1 MPAMSGGLRNPQGG
15 LLKGGPSSSKKHR
28 FESFNH
34 DTDFSLESSYFRTA
48 LERWKGLNVSANF
61 TSFVRE
67 VQPQCDS
74 LPQLVHHHG
83 DIMSKLIFFIGKRDA
98 LSLEPLLDLLASYAH
113 DLGSRFEMHFGAA
126 VTLVASLAAT
136 HPDVEVIEWSFMCLA
151 WLFKYLSRLL
161 VSDLRPLF
169 GVMATLLGK
178 ERQKSHTTQFAA
190 EALSFL
196 IRKAAIQYH
205 RSKVSLD
212 SVVEFII
219 EDLGC
224 LELDNEAV
232 ERYQGGLMAL
242 FVETVKG
249 IDRKI
254 HSSGAHVF
262 CCLLE
267 HMVAA
272 TGTKQVRAAELI
284 EGVVVGSIHS
294 TNAPGFQPIL
304 EKIIAQI
311 QRLDHCSKDA
321 NIAICARLL
330 FVASAVRK
338 GSRIADWEPLLDSL
352 RSLLGLCDI
361 ASGAAFMQ
369 IHKVAIVVLHM
380 APLELVIPHFHTAV
394 NVLAHK
400 RQPHQFLAFCM
411 DFHDLNPE
419 RFQSLLFPYFS
430 K

>member
-1 MPAMSGGLRNPQGG
+1 MSKIRIDPIRRSRPLDV
-15 LLKGGPSSSKKHR
+15 
-28 FESFNH
+28 H
-34 DTDFSLESSYFRTA
+34 DTESSLENSYFRTA
-48 LERWKGLNVSANF
+48 LERWKDLNVSANF

-74 LPQLVHHHG
+74 LPQLIHHHE
-83 DIMSKLIFFIGKRDA
+83 DIMSKLNFFIGKRDA

-113 DLGSRFEMHFGAA
+113 DLGSRFEIHFGAA

-136 HPDVEVIEWSFMCLA
+136 HLDVEVIEWSFMCLA

-169 GVMATLLGK
+169 GVMAPLLGK
-178 ERQKSHTTQFAA
+178 ERQKWHTTQFAA

-205 RSKVSLD
+205 RSKVPLD
-212 SVVEFII
+212 SVVDYII

-224 LELDNEAV
+224 LEVENEAI
-232 ERYQGGLMAL
+232 ERYQDGLMAL
-242 FVETVKG
+242 FVETIKG

-267 HMVAA
+267 HMAEA
-272 TGTKQVRAAELI
+272 TGTKQARAAELTN
-284 EGVVVGSIHS
+284 GVIVGLIHS

-311 QRLDHCSKDA
+311 QRLDLRSKDA

-338 GSRIADWEPLLDSL
+338 GSRIADWEPVVDTL

-361 ASGAAFMQ
+361 VSNAALLQ
-369 IHKVAIVVLHM
+369 IHKVAIVVLHT
-380 APLELVIPHFHTAV
+380 APLELVIPYFHSALD
-394 NVLAHK
+394 VLAHK
-400 RQPHQFLAFCM
+400 RQPYQFLAFCM
-411 DFHDLNPE
+411 DFYDINPE

-430 K
+430 SK